1 MPQPN
6 DYSGAFAPVEPSQA
20 LMQGIQAGVGIQNL
34 QAQQAQ
40 QQAAMAQQQQQQ
52 AAIQKL
58 LSPNRTAEDVQNAIF
73 LMPQMSEHYKRA
85 WEVGSTEQQQARVSE
100 MSQVAA
106 ALTLGKPE
114 AAADILTRRVQAL
127 ENSGGPPDQIQ
138 AAKSMIAT
146 IQADPQFALGMT
158 MAKLRANPAAKDVV
172 ENIVKLNKDARDQ
185 AAAPAELRQKEADAT
200 KAEVGA
206 KFAEVGALLDL
217 KEKGWRITAIQ
228 EDIDIK
234 KQANRIAAMNAAT
247 AREGNALK
255 REELTLQIQA
265 ARQKL
270 DDAVRTKAADIE
282 SARSSIDN
290 LINTADKILGVHK
303 KDPGT
308 VESAHGPL
316 SSRMPTASQ
325 STADYEAMVETLGS
339 QTFIAQ
345 IPAMKGAGALSERE
359 GDKLQASLQSLS
371 LKQSP
376 ASMKAAV
383 EEVQRLMLKSRKNL
397 TTRYGVPETVPDTP
411 AVDASPAAIDA
422 LVKQY
427 TGSSTVSPK
436 PRN

>member
-20 LMQGIQAGVGIQNL
+20 LLSGIQSGVGLQNL
-34 QAQQAQ
+34 RV
-40 QQAAMAQQQQQQ
+40 QQQQQQ
-52 AAIQKL
+52 AALTAQQARSDAFARL
-58 LSPNRTAEDVQNAIF
+58 ASNPNRTADDWAQAMT
-73 LMPQMSEHYKRA
+73 LMPDMSEHFKRA
-85 WEVGSTEQQQARVSE
+85 WEVQNTAQQQATVGE

-106 ALTLGKPE
+106 ALMLGKPE
-114 AAADILTRRVQAL
+114 AAAAILTNRIKAL
-127 ENSGGPPDQIQ
+127 ENGGPPDQLQ
-138 AAKSMIAT
+138 GAKSMLAM
-146 IQADPQFALGMT
+146 IQADPKFALGMT

-172 ENIVKLNKDARDQ
+172 ENIVKLNKDARDE
-185 AAAPAELRQKEADAT
+185 AAAPAELRQKEADAK

-345 IPAMKGAGALSERE
+345 IPAMKGTGALSERE